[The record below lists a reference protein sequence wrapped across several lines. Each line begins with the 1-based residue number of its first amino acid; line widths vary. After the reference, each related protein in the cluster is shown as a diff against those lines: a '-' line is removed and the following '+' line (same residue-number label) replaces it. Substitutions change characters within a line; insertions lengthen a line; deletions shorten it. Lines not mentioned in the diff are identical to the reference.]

1 MSDSCPPLFI
11 VGLGRS
17 GSTLVSRMIDAH
29 PAAAIFPETHM
40 FGVLDFVGALEN
52 FGDRWQHILFLNEV
66 WANLAAYPDP
76 AAAVWADHAASQPDY
91 TGPTQKL
98 LNEIGQRYA
107 AARQARFW
115 GEKTPGHA
123 LWLDNIRTLF
133 PEARVIFTIRD
144 PRDVLVSYCER
155 WNRGRFDPGF
165 VMESAANIRYH
176 LTRLLQSPAFPAEKI
191 HWVRYESLT
200 ADPER
205 EMHQVCR
212 FLQIDFVPEVLSFFQ
227 KHGNVENET
236 PDGVHHK
243 LLSRPV
249 TRERVGVFRK
259 TFSPSLLNLIETFL
273 SGEMATLGY
282 SAEAPAQLPHS
293 SEEEKAKIRALRC
306 YADITNG
313 KVRQKQR
320 SRMQQKIWVYR
331 HFNRLLATI
340 PAKKLA
346 MSSEDWR
353 QRAASLKLRSNA
365 VRAGS
370 G

>member
-1 MSDSCPPLFI
+1 
-11 VGLGRS
+11 
-17 GSTLVSRMIDAH
+17 
-29 PAAAIFPETHM
+29 
-40 FGVLDFVGALEN
+40 
-52 FGDRWQHILFLNEV
+52 
-66 WANLAAYPDP
+66 
-76 AAAVWADHAASQPDY
+76 
-91 TGPTQKL
+91 
-98 LNEIGQRYA
+98 
-107 AARQARFW
+107 
-115 GEKTPGHA
+115 
-123 LWLDNIRTLF
+123 
-133 PEARVIFTIRD
+133 
-144 PRDVLVSYCER
+144 
-155 WNRGRFDPGF
+155 
-165 VMESAANIRYH
+165 
-176 LTRLLQSPAFPAEKI
+176 
-191 HWVRYESLT
+191 
-200 ADPER
+200 
-205 EMHQVCR
+205 
-212 FLQIDFVPEVLSFFQ
+212 VLSFFQ

-282 SAEAPAQLPHS
+282 SAEAPAHLPHS

-346 MSSEDWR
+346 MSSEHWR
-353 QRAASLKLRSNA
+353 QRTASLKLRSNA